1 MLPKNS
7 PTERTL
13 YLRGL
18 VDAATPE
25 ELARWPN
32 LTNDDYALVGKYIA
46 VYAYLDFNLRRI
58 AEAVDRAGE
67 LPASAKGKKAA
78 YLSIGQVEE
87 AVQAIPEIS
96 DQKNLFALARI
107 REFRGMRN
115 LLAHFAGRRFP
126 TEDALIFIT
135 KSVPDFK
142 RVHGT
147 EPARRGCAH
156 GNR

>member
-87 AVQAIPEIS
+87 AVQAIPEIRDEKTCLLSRTSESFAVCATCSPISMVPS
-96 DQKNLFALARI
+96 DAIPPQ
-107 REFRGMRN
+107 
-115 LLAHFAGRRFP
+115 
-126 TEDALIFIT
+126 
-135 KSVPDFK
+135 SVP
-142 RVHGT
+142 
-147 EPARRGCAH
+147 
-156 GNR
+156 